1 MKTLLIFFFLAF
13 GTAAFANHG
22 KQMPPPNTTEKHVSP
37 GVTKQ
42 EAAEAR
48 PQEVKEKSS
57 QQKEKDRTINC
68 TSVEGSR
75 FNLSAYFVKVVNNT
89 NLKLVELFLT
99 K

>member
-1 MKTLLIFFFLAF
+1 MKTILIFFFLAF
-13 GTAAFANHG
+13 STIAFANDG
-22 KQMPPPNTTEKHVSP
+22 KQTPPPDSTVKQ
-37 GVTKQ
+37 VTPATAKQ
-42 EAAEAR
+42 EAKEAK
-48 PQEVKEKSS
+48 PQEIKEKPSRP
-57 QQKEKDRTINC
+57 KEEREINC